1 MRRIL
6 HCTILFLTAA
16 GIGACAPKNRPAA
29 TDGPVF
35 PENPSREAYEGFYW
49 EELSG
54 AGIRLR
60 TQRNDSLRIAI
71 DDALPGARIER
82 SGMPD
87 RGKAVIRIFPL
98 AHNRIEDVLELL
110 RREEGWDPKQT
121 CRFREVHSNRPGV
134 RRYDLVPTGAYAE
147 QVAEELAGEPVPS
160 TCNGW
165 GMGNSGIRYFE
176 IHGNRPDRALF
187 LEIGQD
193 APLFDERS
201 IVFDAEADSTAV
213 IRGRVVLAHEVRA
226 FTPEGDTTEYW
237 LQDRGGSLEKAYDRL
252 TEGTKNGTPV
262 RAELRVRYLGP
273 SDEGF
278 AAEYEGVCR
287 VMEVIRLEREA
298 SDSI

>member
-6 HCTILFLTAA
+6 RNAIALLAA
-16 GIGACAPKNRPAA
+16 AAIGACAPKNPAPSA
-29 TDGPVF
+29 DGPCF
-35 PENPSREAYEGFYW
+35 PEEPSREAYEGFYW

-60 TQRNDSLRIAI
+60 AQRNDSLRIAI

-82 SGMPD
+82 SGAPD
-87 RGKAVIRIFPL
+87 SGKAVIRIFPL
-98 AHNRIEDVLELL
+98 ANNRIEDVLELL
-110 RREEGWDPKQT
+110 RREEGWDPEQT
-121 CRFREVHSNRPGV
+121 CRFREGRSNRPGV
-134 RRYDLVPTGAYAE
+134 RCYDLVPTGTYAE
-147 QVAEELAGEPVPS
+147 QVAKACAEGPVPS

-201 IVFDAEADSTAV
+201 IVFDTEADSTAV
-213 IRGRVVLAHEVRA
+213 IRGHVVLAHEVRA

-237 LQDRGGSLEKAYDRL
+237 LQDQGGALEEAYDRL
-252 TEGTKNGTPV
+252 TGGAKNGTPV

-273 SDEGF
+273 LDEGF
-278 AAEYEGVCR
+278 AAEYAGVYR
-287 VMEVIRLEREA
+287 VMEVIRLERDIP
-298 SDSI
+298 DSI